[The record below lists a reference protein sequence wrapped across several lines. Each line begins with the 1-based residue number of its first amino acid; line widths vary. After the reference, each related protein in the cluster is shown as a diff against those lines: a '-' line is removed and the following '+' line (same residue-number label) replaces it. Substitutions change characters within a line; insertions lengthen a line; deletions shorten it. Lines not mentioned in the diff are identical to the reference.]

1 MASGLN
7 LKGCGQP
14 LEVQRSLREDGL
26 AVLTSEIPKELSMSY
41 AGCLWLA
48 IGYNDAHGHEGW
60 VSFSR
65 LEVIKVDE
73 GASGSSKSTAR
84 NRPIGPL
91 RRLLRDAGLGRFEAA
106 AVSFAPAITA
116 CRS

>member
-1 MASGLN
+1 
-7 LKGCGQP
+7 
-14 LEVQRSLREDGL
+14 V
-26 AVLTSEIPKELSMSY
+26 AVLTTEIPKELSMSHD
-41 AGCLWLA
+41 GCLWLA

-65 LEVIKVDE
+65 VEAIKVDE
-73 GASGSSKSTAR
+73 GASGVVKSAAR
-84 NRPIGPL
+84 NGQLGRL

-106 AVSFAPAITA
+106 AVPLLQSVITA